1 MATNKTDIYPS
12 IVKKIAKNLQTRHIR
27 MGGDNNGY

>member
-1 MATNKTDIYPS
+1 MATNETNIYPL

-27 MGGDNNGY
+27 MGGG